1 MLARELRTVSD
12 ASGLLRVSRRL
23 DIDTRSAA
31 RQDEHVMGGH
41 VVALVIIVGLPAMAT
56 ARDHAPCPPTVHRAL
71 PLRVVD
77 GDTFR
82 LHGERI
88 RILGI
93 DTPERG
99 EPGSGRA
106 TYRLLAL
113 LRSGNVVIV
122 RHGKDVYCRTLYAKP
137 LPTARRPRRPAA
149 TTPPNVPRG
158 AGQSTGRLAG
168 LHCDRRHGADAGAL
182 DAIEVRDGARRHIDA
197 TAIGLGQRDP
207 VATAEQAARRNHYEI
222 AAGLEDLRRDLREMR
237 LRGGF
242 HDQIAR
248 RDEVLERQ
256 ERWRGLE
263 RGQEGFARRAA
274 PRHGAAEA

>member
-41 VVALVIIVGLPAMAT
+41 VVALVIIVGLPAMA
-56 ARDHAPCPPTVHRAL
+56 TVHRAL

-122 RHGKDVYCRTLYAKP
+122 RHGKDVYCRTLADVYVDGWNVAAVLRAEGYAKP

-149 TTPPNVPRG
+149 TTPPNVPRRYDRS
-158 AGQSTGRLAG
+158 AAVARYPETRVSPERHPRRPAQLPSVRCRRLAG
-168 LHCDRRHGADAGAL
+168 RRAGG
-182 DAIEVRDGARRHIDA
+182 GARSSRGTRACRSWDSP
-197 TAIGLGQRDP
+197 TARSP
-207 VATAEQAARRNHYEI
+207 TR
-222 AAGLEDLRRDLREMR
+222 
-237 LRGGF
+237 
-242 HDQIAR
+242 
-248 RDEVLERQ
+248 
-256 ERWRGLE
+256 
-263 RGQEGFARRAA
+263 RRAG
-274 PRHGAAEA
+274 RIHLRW

>member
-122 RHGKDVYCRTLYAKP
+122 RHGKDVYCRTLADVYVDGWNVSAVLRAEGYAKP
-137 LPTARRPRRPAA
+137 LRTARRPRRPAA
-149 TTPPNVPRG
+149 TTPPNIPRRYDRSAAVARYPGTRVSAERHPRG
-158 AGQSTGRLAG
+158 PAQLPSVRCRRPAGRRAG
-168 LHCDRRHGADAGAL
+168 G
-182 DAIEVRDGARRHIDA
+182 GARSSRGTRACRSWDSP
-197 TAIGLGQRDP
+197 TARSP
-207 VATAEQAARRNHYEI
+207 TR
-222 AAGLEDLRRDLREMR
+222 
-237 LRGGF
+237 
-242 HDQIAR
+242 
-248 RDEVLERQ
+248 
-256 ERWRGLE
+256 
-263 RGQEGFARRAA
+263 RRAG
-274 PRHGAAEA
+274 RIHLRW

>member
-1 MLARELRTVSD
+1 
-12 ASGLLRVSRRL
+12 
-23 DIDTRSAA
+23 
-31 RQDEHVMGGH
+31 MGGH
-41 VVALVIIVGLPAMAT
+41 VVALVSILGLPAMAT

-122 RHGKDVYCRTLYAKP
+122 RHGKDVYCRTLADVYVDGWNVSAVLRAEGYAKP

-149 TTPPNVPRG
+149 TTPPNVPGDTTVPRRWHG
-158 AGQSTGRLAG
+158 TL
-168 LHCDRRHGADAGAL
+168 RHGSRQS
-182 DAIEVRDGARRHIDA
+182 AIPDV
-197 TAIGLGQRDP
+197 
-207 VATAEQAARRNHYEI
+207 RRNS
-222 AAGLEDLRRDLREMR
+222 LRS
-237 LRGGF
+237 
-242 HDQIAR
+242 
-248 RDEVLERQ
+248 
-256 ERWRGLE
+256 
-263 RGQEGFARRAA
+263 
-274 PRHGAAEA
+274 GADD

>member
-56 ARDHAPCPPTVHRAL
+56 ARDHAPCPPSVHRAL
-71 PLRVVD
+71 PLRVGD
-77 GDTFR
+77 GDTSR
-82 LHGERI
+82 PRGERI

-93 DTPERG
+93 DAPERG

-122 RHGKDVYCRTLYAKP
+122 RHGKDVYCRTLADVYVDGWNLSAVLRGEGYSKAP
-137 LPTARRPRRPAA
+137 PTARRPPRPPAA
-149 TTPPNVPRG
+149 TPPHIPPGDDPSARG
-158 AGQSTGRLAG
+158 A
-168 LHCDRRHGADAGAL
+168 
-182 DAIEVRDGARRHIDA
+182 
-197 TAIGLGQRDP
+197 P
-207 VATAEQAARRNHYEI
+207 
-222 AAGLEDLRRDLREMR
+222 
-237 LRGGF
+237 
-242 HDQIAR
+242 
-248 RDEVLERQ
+248 
-256 ERWRGLE
+256 
-263 RGQEGFARRAA
+263 
-274 PRHGAAEA
+274 

>member
-1 MLARELRTVSD
+1 MLARELHPVSD
-12 ASGLLRVSRRL
+12 ASGLSPVSRRL
-23 DIDTRSAA
+23 DIDTRPAA

-41 VVALVIIVGLPAMAT
+41 VVALVSILGLPAMAT
-56 ARDHAPCPPTVHRAL
+56 ARDHALCPPTVHRAL

-122 RHGKDVYCRTLYAKP
+122 RHGKDVYCRTLADVYVDGWNVAAVLRAEGYAKP
-137 LPTARRPRRPAA
+137 LPTARRPRRPAEI
-149 TTPPNVPRG
+149 
-158 AGQSTGRLAG
+158 GRAS
-168 LHCDRRHGADAGAL
+168 C
-182 DAIEVRDGARRHIDA
+182 
-197 TAIGLGQRDP
+197 
-207 VATAEQAARRNHYEI
+207 
-222 AAGLEDLRRDLREMR
+222 REKSVE
-237 LRGGF
+237 RGG
-242 HDQIAR
+242 R
-248 RDEVLERQ
+248 RGSEERKI
-256 ERWRGLE
+256 
-263 RGQEGFARRAA
+263 
-274 PRHGAAEA
+274 

>member
-113 LRSGNVVIV
+113 RSEEHTSELQSLAYLVCRLLLEKKKNSIIRLRS
-122 RHGKDVYCRTLYAKP
+122 
-137 LPTARRPRRPAA
+137 
-149 TTPPNVPRG
+149 TP
-158 AGQSTGRLAG
+158 
-168 LHCDRRHGADAGAL
+168 
-182 DAIEVRDGARRHIDA
+182 
-197 TAIGLGQRDP
+197 IGPSL
-207 VATAEQAARRNHYEI
+207 
-222 AAGLEDLRRDLREMR
+222 
-237 LRGGF
+237 
-242 HDQIAR
+242 
-248 RDEVLERQ
+248 
-256 ERWRGLE
+256 
-263 RGQEGFARRAA
+263 
-274 PRHGAAEA
+274 

>member
-1 MLARELRTVSD
+1 
-12 ASGLLRVSRRL
+12 L

-41 VVALVIIVGLPAMAT
+41 VVALVIIVGFPAMAT

-71 PLRVVD
+71 PVRVVD

-122 RHGKDVYCRTLYAKP
+122 RHGKDVYCRTLADVYVDGWNVAAVLRAEGYAKP
-137 LPTARRPRRPAA
+137 ASPTRQRGRPARPRHP
-149 TTPPNVPRG
+149 T
-158 AGQSTGRLAG
+158 LAG
-168 LHCDRRHGADAGAL
+168 AS
-182 DAIEVRDGARRHIDA
+182 ARA
-197 TAIGLGQRDP
+197 
-207 VATAEQAARRNHYEI
+207 
-222 AAGLEDLRRDLREMR
+222 
-237 LRGGF
+237 
-242 HDQIAR
+242 
-248 RDEVLERQ
+248 
-256 ERWRGLE
+256 
-263 RGQEGFARRAA
+263 
-274 PRHGAAEA
+274 

>member
-1 MLARELRTVSD
+1 
-12 ASGLLRVSRRL
+12 L

-56 ARDHAPCPPTVHRAL
+56 AREHAPCPPTVHRAL

-122 RHGKDVYCRTLYAKP
+122 RHGKDVYCRTLADVYVDGWNVAGCCE
-137 LPTARRPRRPAA
+137 PRVMR
-149 TTPPNVPRG
+149 
-158 AGQSTGRLAG
+158 S
-168 LHCDRRHGADAGAL
+168 HCLWHGA
-182 DAIEVRDGARRHIDA
+182 
-197 TAIGLGQRDP
+197 LG
-207 VATAEQAARRNHYEI
+207 
-222 AAGLEDLRRDLREMR
+222 
-237 LRGGF
+237 
-242 HDQIAR
+242 
-248 RDEVLERQ
+248 
-256 ERWRGLE
+256 
-263 RGQEGFARRAA
+263 A
-274 PRHGAAEA
+274 PRDHATQLLPGHLPGRSGGTVP

>member
-56 ARDHAPCPPTVHRAL
+56 GRDHAPCPPTVHRAL

-122 RHGKDVYCRTLYAKP
+122 RHGRTSTVGRWPMCTSTAGTYRRGLRAEGVGKP
-137 LPTARRPRRPAA
+137 LPRPRRP
-149 TTPPNVPRG
+149 
-158 AGQSTGRLAG
+158 
-168 LHCDRRHGADAGAL
+168 
-182 DAIEVRDGARRHIDA
+182 
-197 TAIGLGQRDP
+197 
-207 VATAEQAARRNHYEI
+207 
-222 AAGLEDLRRDLREMR
+222 
-237 LRGGF
+237 GGP
-242 HDQIAR
+242 A
-248 RDEVLERQ
+248 
-256 ERWRGLE
+256 
-263 RGQEGFARRAA
+263 AA
-274 PRHGAAEA
+274 PPPT

>member
-88 RILGI
+88 DRKS
-93 DTPERG
+93 T
-99 EPGSGRA
+99 
-106 TYRLLAL
+106 RLN
-113 LRSGNVVIV
+113 SSHSSIS
-122 RHGKDVYCRTLYAKP
+122 Y
-137 LPTARRPRRPAA
+137 
-149 TTPPNVPRG
+149 
-158 AGQSTGRLAG
+158 
-168 LHCDRRHGADAGAL
+168 
-182 DAIEVRDGARRHIDA
+182 
-197 TAIGLGQRDP
+197 
-207 VATAEQAARRNHYEI
+207 
-222 AAGLEDLRRDLREMR
+222 
-237 LRGGF
+237 
-242 HDQIAR
+242 
-248 RDEVLERQ
+248 
-256 ERWRGLE
+256 
-263 RGQEGFARRAA
+263 
-274 PRHGAAEA
+274 

>member
-1 MLARELRTVSD
+1 
-12 ASGLLRVSRRL
+12 L

-56 ARDHAPCPPTVHRAL
+56 AREHAPCPPTVHRAL

-113 LRSGNVVIV
+113 LRFGNVVIV
-122 RHGKDVYCRTLYAKP
+122 RHGKDVYCRTLADVYVDGWNVAAVLRAEGYAKP
-137 LPTARRPRRPAA
+137 ASPTRQRGRPARPRHP
-149 TTPPNVPRG
+149 T
-158 AGQSTGRLAG
+158 LAG
-168 LHCDRRHGADAGAL
+168 AS
-182 DAIEVRDGARRHIDA
+182 ARA
-197 TAIGLGQRDP
+197 
-207 VATAEQAARRNHYEI
+207 
-222 AAGLEDLRRDLREMR
+222 
-237 LRGGF
+237 
-242 HDQIAR
+242 
-248 RDEVLERQ
+248 
-256 ERWRGLE
+256 
-263 RGQEGFARRAA
+263 
-274 PRHGAAEA
+274 